1 MCSTQQQ
8 SYFSLFGFLN
18 FKYTYLSTGALSQLM
33 LIGVHVFD
41 TVKLIFIVCHYIE
54 QQ

>member
-8 SYFSLFGFLN
+8 SYFCLVGFLN
-18 FKYTYLSTGALSQLM
+18 FKYTYLSTGALSQLI
-33 LIGVHVFD
+33 LSGVHVFN
-41 TVKLIFIVCHYIE
+41 TVKLIFIVCHYFE